1 MITNLT
7 TPQIRDLMTLWDK
20 KLKIKKDIFMTV
32 NAKLY
37 KEQTQTSSRN
47 PNVCIECLFGAVTIF
62 PDKAII
68 FINKN
73 KPFNNNT
80 EIERTVVH
88 ELLHV
93 KFPSKSEKGIQK
105 LTKVTFK

>member
-1 MITNLT
+1 MTLT
-7 TPQIRDLMTLWDK
+7 TPQIRDLMTKWDE

-32 NAKLY
+32 NARLY
-37 KEQTQTSSRN
+37 KEQTQTQSRN

-68 FINKN
+68 FINKKN
-73 KPFNNNT
+73 PHNSNT

-93 KFPSKSEKGIQK
+93 KHPNKSEKTIQK
-105 LTKVTFK
+105 LTKETFR